1 MLESCRRQR
10 VDDDVSLR
18 SVQSGYSI
26 CMSSGCCAWNVS
38 SVPRSA
44 DGLAASR
51 DRTGS
56 LPKAKRKPKQPC
68 QRAGRPVLV
77 VRRARDDW
85 RVGEERVGEG
95 GGVGGGRGGGG
106 RVDGARERERLVRDL
121 PFRFSQRNRRYGR
134 IYLSVCVC
142 VCVCLSLSLSPFLP
156 LSLSLDPSQTLCRSA
171 ACDVAGTDTG
181 TRTDTRARSV

>member
-134 IYLSVCVC
+134 IYLFVCVC

-156 LSLSLDPSQTLCRSA
+156 LSLPGSLSDSLSLCSL
-171 ACDVAGTDTG
+171 
-181 TRTDTRARSV
+181 